1 MLLLVLNGSPATG
14 LAALLPCAAG
24 LASAA
29 AGVLYFRSR
38 FSAGSSEDARSSR
51 ESGAVGSNALP
62 EAGSVTTLMT
72 GLVRTLSECPAE
84 IRRVID
90 YPLINEILAAKN
102 GEELARLLDDAHRRL
117 LRADEI
123 IARVSQHIV
132 TDCLVYLPLAESVI
146 RAVPAKTEE
155 AAFAVL
161 ERFTVVHEASS
172 RAAQSARQL
181 CAELENP
188 DGDKSVQRTAE
199 NSRRA
204 VKSEREVIG
213 ELNQCTREN
222 REHLQAMGREIESG
236 LELLKNITD
245 ITERSK
251 LIAFNM
257 SIEAARIGEKGRGFK
272 VIITELHKLNDRT
285 FEFSR
290 EVAELLARFR
300 DYNALLV
307 NNMQEKADK
316 VISQVEKG
324 MHAAEA
330 AVESLITASSH
341 TEDFTREI
349 ARMSESINHDMDGV
363 LESLQFQDITRQMIE
378 GAEMILGELR
388 KNIGACLE
396 STEVP
401 VDEKHKIERFAA
413 IRSRLAAGAKTKGE
427 KNALLEVQL

>member
-1 MLLLVLNGSPATG
+1 MLLLFLKGSSASG
-14 LAALLPCAAG
+14 LSVLLPCAG
-24 LASAA
+24 IASAA
-29 AGVLYFRSR
+29 AGVLYVRSCL
-38 FSAGSSEDARSSR
+38 SARHERRNLYSRDAVLD
-51 ESGAVGSNALP
+51 GKNNVP
-62 EAGSVTTLMT
+62 EPGSVTTLMS

-102 GEELARLLDDAHRRL
+102 GEELARLLEIAHRRL
-117 LRADEI
+117 LKADEI
-123 IARVSQHIV
+123 ITRLSQHVV
-132 TDCLVYLPLAESVI
+132 TDCLIYLPLAESVI
-146 RAVPAKTEE
+146 RAVPSKTEE

-161 ERFTVVHEASS
+161 ERFSVVHEASS
-172 RAAQSARQL
+172 RAAQSARKL
-181 CAELENP
+181 CDELENP
-188 DGDKSVQRTAE
+188 AGEKSVQRTAE

-236 LELLKNITD
+236 LDLLKNITD

-272 VIITELHKLNDRT
+272 VIIAELHKLNDRT

-290 EVAELLARFR
+290 QVSELLARFR

-307 NNMQEKADK
+307 NNMEEKADK
-316 VISQVEKG
+316 VIKQVEKG
-324 MHAAEA
+324 MDAAEA

-349 ARMSESINHDMDGV
+349 AGMSESINRDMDGV

-388 KNIGACLE
+388 KNVAACLE
-396 STEVP
+396 STDVP
-401 VDEKHKIERFAA
+401 VDEKTKMERFAA
-413 IRSRLAAGAKTKGE
+413 TRSRLAASAKTKGE
-427 KNALLEVQL
+427 KNALMEVQL